1 VADGSVRRDHLFKVA
16 WVVAGLVFAPS
27 RAEAYR
33 PFDGT
38 DADVAE
44 VGVFEL
50 ELGPVQYYR
59 LGPQNYLVAP
69 DLVLRRALTLS
80 RRGWG

>member
-1 VADGSVRRDHLFKVA
+1 VRRDHLFKVA

-44 VGVFEL
+44 VE
-50 ELGPVQYYR
+50 
-59 LGPQNYLVAP
+59 
-69 DLVLRRALTLS
+69 RAAAASVTNVP
-80 RRGWG
+80 RKPRIGDWGRCSPA